1 MYLLLLP
8 IVDMATCDYRSERVL
23 PDLKRHLSE
32 TALPAAHVEEVAYDI
47 CCGLVDG
54 NGAEDEPLWMIWDE
68 TEERRYGAFWWQDAQ
83 ELQLFTED
91 EDIPSEY
98 ITAPQGEESC
108 SCARTQ
114 EGNGQPEQPA
124 PGTCVEDEALYDWAK
139 KKLSEWI
146 LTFV

>member
-1 MYLLLLP
+1 MGKITTKKRILFSFRGQVT
-8 IVDMATCDYRSERVL
+8 INGQIMSEK
-23 PDLKRHLSE
+23 PGIFC
-32 TALPAAHVEEVAYDI
+32 AQ
-47 CCGLVDG
+47 
-54 NGAEDEPLWMIWDE
+54 NGQKLWVFGQPE
-68 TEERRYGAFWWQDAQ
+68 
-83 ELQLFTED
+83 
-91 EDIPSEY
+91 
-98 ITAPQGEESC
+98 GEESC